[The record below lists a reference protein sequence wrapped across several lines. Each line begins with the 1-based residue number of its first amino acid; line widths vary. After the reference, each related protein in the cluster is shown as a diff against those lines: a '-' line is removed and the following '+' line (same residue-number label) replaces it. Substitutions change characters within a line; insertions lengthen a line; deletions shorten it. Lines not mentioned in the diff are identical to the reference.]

1 MWSFIF
7 WHNALKSGKVC
18 FLQATGHKIIQIFI
32 LLIWISKQKVK
43 SSLPII
49 YLKMALYLQYFAANV
64 VNFRIW
70 DACKSFMEFW
80 CTTTLWLMT
89 IHIRKLLF
97 YSYPSKSSKMFV
109 CSISEKIIIP
119 EERTKFSHQKKMLR
133 NTNKHK
139 GPLKSVDYVSL

>member
-1 MWSFIF
+1 MWSFKF

-18 FLQATGHKIIQIFI
+18 FLQATSHKIIQIFYWYEFQNKKSN
-32 LLIWISKQKVK
+32 LLYPSYTRKWHSICNI
-43 SSLPII
+43 
-49 YLKMALYLQYFAANV
+49 FAANV

-119 EERTKFSHQKKMLR
+119 EEERTKFSHQKKMLR